1 MGCIYV
7 PPVKVQN
14 LFLQR
19 WRDTSWDEREEQDDK
34 EFLEIEKEIYLKL
47 FPNMTE
53 PIKSE
58 EEIEEETNNKGEEM
72 VEIDSSESDDESSKE
87 A

>member
-58 EEIEEETNNKGEEM
+58 EEIEEETNNKGKET

>member
-58 EEIEEETNNKGEEM
+58 EEIEEETNNKGKEM